1 MAPNLRIDSIPALGQ
16 YRITRPSGESWMV
29 GSVKAVQRAII
40 REARRTVRLDPQARF
55 VVKDSDGRTLTYEA
69 RGQFR
74 YET

>member
-16 YRITRPSGESWMV
+16 FRLTRPDGESWV
-29 GSVKAVQRAII
+29 AESVKAVQRAII
-40 REARRTVRLDPQARF
+40 REARRTTRLDPHARF

-69 RGQFR
+69 PGQFR